1 MPTDDPTSNPQSQSP
16 HPDLTDRADIV
27 ELAQVLEAVLFAAPE
42 PLTLDAL
49 RKGLGANAARLD
61 AALTRLAADL
71 QGEGRGIRLQRHD
84 TTVQLVTAPALAP
97 DLERFFGY
105 QATQR
110 LSPAALETLAII
122 AYRQPVTR
130 PQIEAIRGVDS
141 SGVLNTILGRGLVAE
156 VGRLETAGHPILYG
170 TTPAFLRHFGLTDLT
185 ELPPLA
191 EADRARLQEV

>member
-1 MPTDDPTSNPQSQSP
+1 MPTDDPTPDPQP
-16 HPDLTDRADIV
+16 PTPDLTDRADIV

-71 QGEGRGIRLQRHD
+71 QAGSRGIRLQRHD
-84 TTVQLVTAPALAP
+84 TTVQLVTAPALAS

-170 TTPAFLRHFGLTDLT
+170 TTPAFLRHFGLTDLS

-191 EADRARLQEV
+191 EADRARLQEA